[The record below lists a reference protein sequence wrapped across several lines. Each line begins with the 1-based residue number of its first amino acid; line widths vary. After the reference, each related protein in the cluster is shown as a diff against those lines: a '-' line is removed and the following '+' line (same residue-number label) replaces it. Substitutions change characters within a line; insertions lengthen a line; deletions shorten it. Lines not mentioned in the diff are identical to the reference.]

1 MPSGRAAIQSCVP
14 RTARAFSRV
23 AATAGAAPTI
33 AVADTA
39 RAPARKPLREGRDE
53 DADSG
58 VHTGLDMRGAS
69 KGRGG
74 SDRAGP
80 DRAVTLGFCR
90 VHVTQKRGRAPP
102 VRRRRAAPR

>member
-1 MPSGRAAIQSCVP
+1 MVVFWHSDQGPPNRAPESCVPGIVSRWSAVPSGSAAIQSCVP

-39 RAPARKPLREGRDE
+39 RAPARNPLREGRDR
-53 DADSG
+53 DAGSG
-58 VHTGLDMRGAS
+58 VRAGLDMRGAS

-74 SDRAGP
+74 AGP
-80 DRAVTLGFCR
+80 
-90 VHVTQKRGRAPP
+90 GRA
-102 VRRRRAAPR
+102 